1 MTATVLNV
9 VKRAVPVVKKT
20 VHFTIT
26 YGKKDKAN
34 AIWLKLSWWRGLGR
48 GALPSTFK

>member
-9 VKRAVPVVKKT
+9 VTLAVPVVKKT
-20 VHFTIT
+20 VHFTFT

-34 AIWLKLSWWRGLGR
+34 AVWLKLSWWRGLGR
-48 GALPSTFK
+48 GALHSTFK